1 MGAEDDHR
9 LRCLDAD
16 WFRDKKVLDIGSGTG
31 HVALAIARRFEPAH
45 ILGVEIDEQL
55 VRAARQN
62 IRHFLSHDFVVKER
76 KGNNGIEGKHEDGT
90 EKQKGEMKEVEE
102 DAMLQEL
109 QQTLLSL
116 PLSFRVS
123 RGPLC
128 APPLL
133 LSPPSSSSS
142 STFPNNITFIQ
153 VSIGLQLK
161 QFHYHQLPPCLTQQL
176 LAPPPHRATM

>member
-31 HVALAIARRFEPAH
+31 HVALAIAQKFEPAH
-45 ILGVEIDEQL
+45 ILGVELDEQL
-55 VRAARQN
+55 VHAARQN
-62 IRHFLSHDFVVKER
+62 IRHFLSHNFVIKDR
-76 KGNNGIEGKHEDGT
+76 RSKSGLDGKDKDGI
-90 EKQKGEMKEVEE
+90 GEPKE
-102 DAMLQEL
+102 DAVLQEL

-133 LSPPSSSSS
+133 PSSSSS
-142 STFPNNITFIQ
+142 SSSRFPNNITFIQ
-153 VSIGLQLK
+153 VSTGLQSKL
-161 QFHYHQLPPCLTQQL
+161 
-176 LAPPPHRATM
+176 

>member
-1 MGAEDDHR
+1 MGAGEDHR
-9 LRCLDAD
+9 LRFLDAD

-31 HVALAIARRFEPAH
+31 HVALAIAQRFEPAH
-45 ILGVEIDEQL
+45 ILGVELDEQL

-76 KGNNGIEGKHEDGT
+76 RGSNGVEVKDEDRIEDQQQQQ
-90 EKQKGEMKEVEE
+90 QKKKEEGVVVVKEEEEEVVVKE

-133 LSPPSSSSS
+133 LSSS
-142 STFPNNITFIQ
+142 STSSSRFPSNITFIQ
-153 VSIGLQLK
+153 VSTGLQSK
-161 QFHYHQLPPCLTQQL
+161 
-176 LAPPPHRATM
+176 R

>member
-1 MGAEDDHR
+1 MGAEDNHR

-31 HVALAIARRFEPAH
+31 HVTLAIARRFEPAH
-45 ILGVEIDEQL
+45 ILGVELDEQL
-55 VRAARQN
+55 VRAATQN

-76 KGNNGIEGKHEDGT
+76 RGNNGIEGKDKDEI
-90 EKQKGEMKEVEE
+90 EKQKEEVKE

-109 QQTLLSL
+109 NQTLLSF

-133 LSPPSSSSS
+133 LSSSSSS
-142 STFPNNITFIQ
+142 SSSRFPNNITFIQ
-153 VSIGLQLK
+153 VSTGLQSK
-161 QFHYHQLPPCLTQQL
+161 HFHDHHSSTC
-176 LAPPPHRATM
+176 

>member
-1 MGAEDDHR
+1 M
-9 LRCLDAD
+9 
-16 WFRDKKVLDIGSGTG
+16 LDIGCGTG

-45 ILGVEIDEQL
+45 ILGVELDEQL

-76 KGNNGIEGKHEDGT
+76 RGSNGVEVKDEDRIEEQQQQ
-90 EKQKGEMKEVEE
+90 QKEEQVVVVVKEEEEEVVVKE

-109 QQTLLSL
+109 QRTLLSL

-133 LSPPSSSSS
+133 LSSPSSSASS
-142 STFPNNITFIQ
+142 RFPSNITFIQ
-153 VSIGLQLK
+153 VSTGLQSK
-161 QFHYHQLPPCLTQQL
+161 H
-176 LAPPPHRATM
+176 

>member
-31 HVALAIARRFEPAH
+31 HVALAIAQKFEPAH
-45 ILGVEIDEQL
+45 ILGVELDEQL
-55 VRAARQN
+55 VHAARQN
-62 IRHFLSHDFVVKER
+62 IRHFLSHDFVIKDRRSKSGLDGKDKDGIGEPKEEP
-76 KGNNGIEGKHEDGT
+76 K
-90 EKQKGEMKEVEE
+90 E
-102 DAMLQEL
+102 DAVLQEL

-133 LSPPSSSSS
+133 PSSSSS
-142 STFPNNITFIQ
+142 SSRFPNNITFIQ
-153 VSIGLQLK
+153 VSTGLQSKL
-161 QFHYHQLPPCLTQQL
+161 
-176 LAPPPHRATM
+176 